1 MVSITIRR
9 TWLKLTRP
17 NDCEARARGLREKD
31 LVVERLENEDREDA
45 RRTESASKEERK
57 IIWKRSRVRKRKRNR
72 GDA

>member
-57 IIWKRSRVRKRKRNR
+57 IIWKRSRVRKRKRDR